1 MRQKRLAAPLIL
13 FLLALLAGLLCPA
26 LAERVQLGRGAAEA
40 ERVVIGGTDTE
51 GVSRPFSGV
60 LYLPESAA
68 PAAPVPGM
76 LLLYSGRNDAESA
89 ADYALEL
96 SRRGYAVLTADC
108 RDAAGAAAAWRFL
121 GEREEVL
128 GGNMAVGGFSAAARL
143 AWRVAE
149 DSSGTALMPQA
160 VLLLCGELPP
170 DARRTDAPAVFNV
183 LLLQAR
189 FEEYA
194 RFRDGEKSVSTAL
207 LLSPA
212 RRAFL
217 GCPEPKAAWNE
228 TYGYF
233 GEGTARRM
241 ELIPAG
247 HLLAARLPRSLA
259 AVIDWLGSSLGH
271 PLDGRHADEDFV
283 FPLRTALG
291 YASALCFLFAAVPAE
306 RMWERLFSARRQSRS
321 GKRT

>member
-1 MRQKRLAAPLIL
+1 MRQKRLAAPLFL
-13 FLLALLAGLLCPA
+13 FLLALLAGLLCLA
-26 LAERVQLGRGAAEA
+26 LAERVQRSPGAAKA
-40 ERVVIGGTDTE
+40 ERVVIGGTETE

-68 PAAPVPGM
+68 PVPGV

-108 RDAAGAAAAWRFL
+108 RDAAGATAVWRFL
-121 GEREEVL
+121 GERREVL

-149 DSSGTALMPQA
+149 ESSGTALMPQA

-170 DARRTDAPAVFNV
+170 DASRTDAPAVFNV

-189 FEEYA
+189 FEEHA
-194 RFRDGEKSVSTAL
+194 RFRDGEKSVSDDL

-217 GCPEPKAAWNE
+217 ACPEPKAAWNE

-283 FPLRTALG
+283 FPLRTTLG

-306 RMWERLFSARRQSRS
+306 RMWERLFSVKCQSRN